1 MNAERLRRTR
11 ERLALTQNYVAQY
24 LGVSRTAIVQ
34 MENGNRKISS
44 DELEKLCRLY
54 GISADYAL
62 GTKDSMSASE
72 IFARSFETLP
82 ESDQEEIL
90 NLIEFKKH
98 LAIKNR

>member
-44 DELEKLCRLY
+44 DELEK
-54 GISADYAL
+54 
-62 GTKDSMSASE
+62 
-72 IFARSFETLP
+72 
-82 ESDQEEIL
+82 
-90 NLIEFKKH
+90 
-98 LAIKNR
+98 